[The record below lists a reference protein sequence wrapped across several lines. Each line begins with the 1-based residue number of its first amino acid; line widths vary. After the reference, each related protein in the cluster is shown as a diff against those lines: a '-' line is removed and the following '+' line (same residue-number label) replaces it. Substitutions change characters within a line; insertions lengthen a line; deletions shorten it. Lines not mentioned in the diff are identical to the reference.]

1 MRIEEADHSIERPE
15 NVYNV
20 VGPICETGDFLG
32 KERSLKVQEGDFLV
46 MHGAGAYGFAMS
58 SNYNSRP
65 RAAELMVDGDKVY
78 VIRDRESVSDL
89 WRHEH
94 KL

>member
-1 MRIEEADHSIERPE
+1 
-15 NVYNV
+15 
-20 VGPICETGDFLG
+20 
-32 KERSLKVQEGDFLV
+32 
-46 MHGAGAYGFAMS
+46 
-58 SNYNSRP
+58 
-65 RAAELMVDGDKVY
+65 MVDGDKVY